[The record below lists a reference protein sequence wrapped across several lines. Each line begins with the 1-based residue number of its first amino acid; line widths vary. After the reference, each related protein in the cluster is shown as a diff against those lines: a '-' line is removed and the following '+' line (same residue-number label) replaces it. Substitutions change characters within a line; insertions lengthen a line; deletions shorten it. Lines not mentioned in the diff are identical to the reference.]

1 MAHKLIDKN
10 SNGRHSEE
18 MKVAAIN
25 DLSGFGKCSLIA
37 DIAVLSSMGVEV
49 NPVPTALF
57 TAQTGFPSFYMHDTK
72 DMVRHCTDEWKKM
85 EAEFD
90 GILTGYIPYE
100 READY
105 VFEFVQHFNKKGTV
119 LLVDPV
125 MGDGGECYSN
135 YSDGLLSRIKKMVS
149 IADIITPNLTEL
161 CILAGVDAEQVVRD
175 TAKGNHLKKI
185 ENIANKVR
193 ADDKQTVVVTGIFS
207 EGDRLCNLVVHE
219 GGTEM
224 VECSYNGRSY
234 SGTGDL
240 FAASLL
246 GNVLNGKSI
255 TDAVFATTEFINKAI
270 SVTKEEDGKYGTGF
284 EKALM
289 DSHFWTDIK

>member
-1 MAHKLIDKN
+1 
-10 SNGRHSEE
+10 

-37 DIAVLSSMGVEV
+37 DISVLSSMGVEV

-57 TAQTGFPSFYMHDTK
+57 TAQTGFHSFYMHDTK
-72 DMVRHCTDEWKKM
+72 DMVRHCTEEWKKM

-100 READY
+100 KEADY
-105 VFEFVQHFNKKGTV
+105 VLDFVETFNKKETV

-125 MGDGGECYSN
+125 MGDRGECYSN

-161 CILAGVDAEQVVRD
+161 CILAGVDAAQIVRD

-193 ADDKQTVVVTGIFS
+193 AHDKQSVVVTGIFI
-207 EGDRLCNLVVHE
+207 ENDKLCNMVVHE
-219 GGTEM
+219 GGTNII
-224 VECSYNGRSY
+224 ECSYNGRGY

-246 GNVLNGKSI
+246 GNVLNGKNI
-255 TDAVFATTEFINKAI
+255 TDAVSDTTEFINKAI
-270 SVTKEEDGKYGTGF
+270 SATKEEDGNYGTGF
-284 EKALM
+284 EKILGN
-289 DSHFWTDIK
+289 SNF

>member
-1 MAHKLIDKN
+1 
-10 SNGRHSEE
+10 

-37 DIAVLSSMGVEV
+37 DISVLSAMGIEV

-72 DMVRHCTDEWKKM
+72 DMVRQCTNEWKKLD
-85 EAEFD
+85 AEFD

-105 VFEFVQHFNKKGTV
+105 VLEFVNTFNKKDTV

-135 YSDGLLSRIKKMVS
+135 YSDGLLSRIKKMAE

-161 CILAGVDAEQVVRD
+161 CILAGVKADQVVRD

-193 ADDKQTVVVTGIFS
+193 TGDRQSVVVTGIFT
-207 EGDRLCNLVVHE
+207 DNDKLCNLVVHE
-219 GGTEM
+219 GGTE
-224 VECSYNGRSY
+224 VIECKYNGRSY

-246 GNVLNGKSI
+246 GNVLKGKDIAS
-255 TDAVFATTEFINKAI
+255 AVSDTTEFIGKAI
-270 SVTKEEDGKYGTGF
+270 LATTEEDGNYGADF
-284 EKALM
+284 EKILAGCLGGV
-289 DSHFWTDIK
+289 TL